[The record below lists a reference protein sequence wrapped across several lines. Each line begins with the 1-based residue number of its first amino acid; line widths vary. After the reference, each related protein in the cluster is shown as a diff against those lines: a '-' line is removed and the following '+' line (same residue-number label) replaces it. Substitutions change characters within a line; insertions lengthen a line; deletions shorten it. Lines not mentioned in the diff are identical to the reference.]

1 MKAIFLIA
9 AFFYLTLADA
19 QPTIKVDV
27 SADTIRV
34 GETVEV
40 TYTIENGDGNFTM
53 PDMKGLPVIS
63 GPNSSSSFMYANGKM
78 TSSQSYAVTLMGL
91 EAGKLLI
98 PETAY
103 KTGKDTLSIKAV
115 EVIVLDNYAKAP
127 GSSGKTETQKP
138 VTTREKRKF

>member
-1 MKAIFLIA
+1 MKTIFLIA

>member
-9 AFFYLTLADA
+9 ALFYLIPVDA

-53 PDMKGLPVIS
+53 PDMDGLPVIS

-91 EAGKLLI
+91 EEGKLLI
-98 PETAY
+98 PATAY

-115 EVIVLDNYAKAP
+115 EVIVLDSHAKAP
-127 GSSGKTETQKP
+127 AASGKTETQKP